1 MFEVG
6 DYIIYGNN
14 GVCKITNVGPMDM
27 PGVPKSKL
35 YYTMTPC
42 YIRDSSIFTPVDN
55 DRVVMRKVM
64 SRQEAEKFLETAED
78 IAKLDIK
85 EEKHRE
91 QEYKAAILTCDP
103 TVLVGIIK
111 TIQDRMQDRI
121 AEGKKVTASDTKY
134 IHIAE
139 DSLYGELAISFDME
153 KDDVKAYVKDRID
166 I

>member
-78 IAKLDIK
+78 IDKLDIK

>member
-27 PGVPKSKL
+27 PGVPKTRL

>member
-78 IAKLDIK
+78 IDKLDIK
-85 EEKHRE
+85 DEKHRE

-139 DSLYGELAISFDME
+139 DSLYGDLAISFDME
-153 KDDVKAYVKDRID
+153 KDDVKAYVKNRID

>member
-42 YIRDSSIFTPVDN
+42 YIRDRSIFTPVDN

-78 IAKLDIK
+78 IDKLDIK

-153 KDDVKAYVKDRID
+153 KDDVKAYVKNRID

>member
-78 IAKLDIK
+78 IDKLDIK

-134 IHIAE
+134 IHVAE

-153 KDDVKAYVKDRID
+153 KDDVKAYVKNRID

>member
-78 IAKLDIK
+78 IDKLDIK
-85 EEKHRE
+85 EEKQRE

>member
-78 IAKLDIK
+78 IDKLDIK

-139 DSLYGELAISFDME
+139 DSLYGDLAISFDME
-153 KDDVKAYVKDRID
+153 KDDVKAYVKNRID